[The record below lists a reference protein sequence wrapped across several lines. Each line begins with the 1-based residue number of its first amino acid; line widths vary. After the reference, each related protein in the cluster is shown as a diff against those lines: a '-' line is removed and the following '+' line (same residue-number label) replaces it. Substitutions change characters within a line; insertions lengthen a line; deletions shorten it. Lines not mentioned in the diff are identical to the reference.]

1 MSGAQLSK
9 DFLGVIGLA
18 LLAMICGLAVNR
30 FGSHPIPLVYQSPE
44 QQLQAE
50 LAQLVAAPPFDSFPV
65 DTISLDQFRAD
76 VDDKSVTILDARAA
90 TYFNQGHVPR
100 AINLSRQDFAQ
111 DYMRMRPMLEALK
124 DKPIVVYCAG
134 GACHDS
140 KMVAQALTALGFS
153 QVQIYPGGWD
163 GWTAAGLPVVHG

>member
-1 MSGAQLSK
+1 MNATQLGR

-18 LLAMICGLAVNR
+18 LIAMICGLAVNR
-30 FGSHPIPLVYQSPE
+30 YGSHPIPLVYVSPD
-44 QQLQAE
+44 QQLQND
-50 LAQLVAAPPFDSFPV
+50 LNQLVNGPTPFDSFPV

-76 VDDKSVTILDARAA
+76 VEDKNVTIFDARAA
-90 TYFNQGHVPR
+90 TYFDQGHVPG
-100 AINLSRQDFAQ
+100 AMNLSRQDFAR
-111 DYMRMRPMLEALK
+111 DYMRMRPMLETLK

-140 KMVAQALTALGFS
+140 KMVAQALTALGFT

-163 GWTAAGLPVVHG
+163 GWTAAGLPVAH